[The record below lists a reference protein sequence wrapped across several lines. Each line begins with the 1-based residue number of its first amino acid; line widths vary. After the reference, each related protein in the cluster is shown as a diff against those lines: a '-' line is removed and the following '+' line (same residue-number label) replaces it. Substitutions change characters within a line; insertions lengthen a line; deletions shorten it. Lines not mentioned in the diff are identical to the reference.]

1 MPDFFAVQLQR
12 IFLEQKTAF
21 NKLLISGMSISAHMT
36 SIFELV
42 VPITPAIVNY
52 YKFLP
57 YSFGKISRKQV
68 EFEKINIF
76 LGQREEK

>member
-1 MPDFFAVQLQR
+1 MNKQA
-12 IFLEQKTAF
+12 AF
-21 NKLLISGMSISAHMT
+21 NKMLITGMSISAHMT

-76 LGQREEK
+76 LSQREEK